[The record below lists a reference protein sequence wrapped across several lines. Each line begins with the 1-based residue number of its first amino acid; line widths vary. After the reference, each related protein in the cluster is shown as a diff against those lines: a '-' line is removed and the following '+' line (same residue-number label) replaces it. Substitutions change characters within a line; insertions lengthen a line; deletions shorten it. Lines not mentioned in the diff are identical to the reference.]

1 MASSRSF
8 AALACRCTRWAER
21 DGPAGAQCRVRQGI
35 PHVGRRGDASDV
47 SLGGERASGE
57 GRSAEREARHLA
69 ERDAAARDG
78 RARVGH
84 QGGGGEKESEHG
96 EEVRSAKMKC
106 LRKRGGRQEP
116 CAKAQAVL
124 LIKESL
130 IRSPRM
136 AAAGTTA
143 HHRCALAG
151 WAVSLVVSTFWIR
164 FVVGCPVWPDVACG
178 FVSHLIALSVLW
190 LEPRLMIPIGL
201 ALMGVCVGLMLVDMA
216 FDLVIIREGS
226 VRLGP
231 TTVTPGRCARPRVPG
246 GRYRWWGAGWALSAW
261 GAGRSRPCLARAGGR
276 RASLRMHARA
286 CKRCTRAWTV

>member
-1 MASSRSF
+1 
-8 AALACRCTRWAER
+8 
-21 DGPAGAQCRVRQGI
+21 
-35 PHVGRRGDASDV
+35 
-47 SLGGERASGE
+47 
-57 GRSAEREARHLA
+57 
-69 ERDAAARDG
+69 
-78 RARVGH
+78 
-84 QGGGGEKESEHG
+84 
-96 EEVRSAKMKC
+96 
-106 LRKRGGRQEP
+106 
-116 CAKAQAVL
+116 
-124 LIKESL
+124 
-130 IRSPRM
+130 M

-246 GRYRWWGAGWALSAW
+246 GRYRWWGAGWPLSAW
-261 GAGRSRPCLARAGGR
+261 GAGRSRPCLARAGRR

>member
-1 MASSRSF
+1 
-8 AALACRCTRWAER
+8 
-21 DGPAGAQCRVRQGI
+21 
-35 PHVGRRGDASDV
+35 
-47 SLGGERASGE
+47 
-57 GRSAEREARHLA
+57 
-69 ERDAAARDG
+69 
-78 RARVGH
+78 
-84 QGGGGEKESEHG
+84 
-96 EEVRSAKMKC
+96 
-106 LRKRGGRQEP
+106 
-116 CAKAQAVL
+116 
-124 LIKESL
+124 
-130 IRSPRM
+130 M

-178 FVSHLIALSVLW
+178 FVSHLIALSILW

-246 GRYRWWGAGWALSAW
+246 GRYRWWGAGWPLSAW
-261 GAGRSRPCLARAGGR
+261 GAGRSRPCLARAGRR
-276 RASLRMHARA
+276 RACLPMHARA
-286 CKRCTRAWTV
+286 CEWCTRAWIA